1 MGIPAVD
8 STIQHATKDEQT
20 VTPAGEPVALT
31 IDGVVVASP
40 VTHAD
45 HRGRLFEIF
54 PAANDFWRDPVVYS
68 YCFTIRP
75 LQIKGWGLHL
85 EKDDRYTIIHGEMTV
100 ALYDAR
106 TESPT
111 HGMSH
116 QVTLSEQRSR
126 QILIPAGVWHADVNV
141 SETEV
146 HVVNFP
152 TQRYHHDNPD
162 RYLLP
167 WDSSEI
173 PFDLASLFPIQTR
186 QNVGGI
192 NS

>member
-1 MGIPAVD
+1 MAIPKVD
-8 STIQHATKDEQT
+8 STLQHAVKDEQT
-20 VTPAGEPVALT
+20 VTPAGEPVTST
-31 IDGVVVASP
+31 IDGLMIGSP

-45 HRGRLFEIF
+45 HRGRLFEVY
-54 PAANDFWRDPVVYS
+54 PAANDFWHDPVVYS

-85 EKDDRYTIIHGEMTV
+85 EKDDRYTIIRGEMTV

-111 HGMSH
+111 YRMSH
-116 QVTLSEQRSR
+116 QVTMSEQRSR
-126 QILIPAGVWHADVNV
+126 QLLIPAGVWHADVNV
-141 SETEV
+141 SDAEI

-152 TQRYHHDNPD
+152 TQRYHYDNPD

-167 WDSSEI
+167 WDSPEI
-173 PFDLASLFPIQTR
+173 PFDLSSLFPIQTR
-186 QNVGGI
+186 QRAGEV